1 MEKNNTNVV
10 DEVIEQVEKGG
21 RLKERAI
28 RKIKKEKDV
37 RQYVSDIF
45 SFVIGL
51 LLFLILLEV
60 PELVSYFYVDHVKT
74 LNVVF
79 EIVYVGI
86 LFILLVHNYITLRKL
101 NSK

>member
-1 MEKNNTNVV
+1 MEKNSTNVV